1 MTSTAHLGHLRLD
14 ELCRRFGIVGAVVGV
29 SIGGQRSVT
38 MHGVA
43 HATNDTALTRDTF
56 LMAGSV
62 TKAMTATI
70 VALLCADGR
79 LDLDAPVVSVVPE
92 FRVHDEAA
100 TASISIRHLLTHTA
114 GFDGDIWPDLGEGDD
129 ALDRLVASLATCAQL
144 SPPGT
149 GFSYNNAAYAVLG
162 KVIERVTGQSFEHA
176 LAHHIAAPC
185 GVAITTD
192 IAQLDGAPTA
202 IGHAV
207 DADGA
212 VQPMVAAFGPA
223 CLAPA
228 GSRTWSTIDGLLAF
242 GELHLGRHGTPATHA
257 ALRAMR
263 EPQIVVDDPNN
274 GGTMALGM
282 FLDDRWGTPVVF
294 HDGGVQG
301 QSAYLRVLPELDA
314 VLAVMSTGGV
324 PQVFHRHV
332 FAQLAAAIPGV
343 AAPLGVVA
351 DPTCTLDAARYV
363 GRFEASATRVDVTET
378 NGALQAEIVWGHG
391 SDTPVRT
398 GALPLSP
405 YSNKVLLAP
414 LDGRDYVLVYPPLD
428 QPADHLLA
436 GLRRLNRVPLA

>member
-1 MTSTAHLGHLRLD
+1 MTATAHLGHLRLD
-14 ELCRRFGIVGAVVGV
+14 ELCWRFDIVGAVVGV
-29 SIGGQRSVT
+29 SIGGEHSVAV
-38 MHGVA
+38 HGVA

-70 VALLCADGR
+70 VALLRAKGR

-100 TASISIRHLLTHTA
+100 TASISLRHLLTHTA

-129 ALDRLVASLATCAQL
+129 AIDRLVASLSTCAQL

-176 LAHHIAAPC
+176 LAEHVATPC
-185 GVAITTD
+185 GATITTD
-192 IAQLDGAPTA
+192 LARLRGASTA
-202 IGHAV
+202 IGHVV
-207 DADGA
+207 DADGRP
-212 VQPMVAAFGPA
+212 QPLATAFGPA

-332 FAQLAAAIPGV
+332 FAQLAAALPGV
-343 AAPLGVVA
+343 ASPLGVVA
-351 DPTCTLDAARYV
+351 DPTCALDPARYV
-363 GRFEASATRVDVTET
+363 GRFEASATRVDVTEID
-378 NGALQAEIVWGHG
+378 GSLRAEVVWGHG
-391 SDTPVRT
+391 TDTPVST

-405 YSNKVLLAP
+405 YSTEVLLAP
-414 LDGRDYVLVYPPLD
+414 LDGRDYVLVYPPATR
-428 QPADHLLA
+428 PADHLLA